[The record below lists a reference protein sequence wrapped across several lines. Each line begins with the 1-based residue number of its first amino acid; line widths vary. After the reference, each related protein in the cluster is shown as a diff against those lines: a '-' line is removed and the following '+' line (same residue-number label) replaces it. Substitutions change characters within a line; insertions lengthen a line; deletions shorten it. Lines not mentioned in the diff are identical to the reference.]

1 MGCASTLYAQ
11 RFANITPVFVVRFDR
26 WAFNLRNRS
35 MNFARRQFLHL
46 AAGAVALPAASRSAA
61 ALDYPSQ
68 PVRIVV
74 GFAPGGTTD
83 VVARLIGQSLS
94 ERLGQPFIVENRP
107 GAGTNIATEE
117 VLRARPDGYTLLLVT
132 VSNAINASLFKD
144 IGFNFLRDAA
154 LVAGIMQ
161 VPNVVVVHPSVPV
174 KTLPEFIAYAKA
186 NPGKIDMAS
195 GGVGSSSHMSGELF
209 CMMTGINLVHVPY
222 RGEAP
227 ALTDMVTGQ
236 TQVMF
241 DLLSASIG
249 FIRDGKLR
257 PLAVTSLTRSQALPD
272 LPVVADFLPGY
283 EATSFEGLAAPKG
296 TPQEIVDLLN
306 KEVNAALADAKF
318 RARMADLGGQ
328 TISGSTGDFGKL
340 VAHDAEKWAQ
350 VIKFANIKPE

>member
-1 MGCASTLYAQ
+1 MKL
-11 RFANITPVFVVRFDR
+11 
-26 WAFNLRNRS
+26 
-35 MNFARRQFLHL
+35 ARRQFLHL
-46 AAGAVALPAASRSAA
+46 AAGAVALPALSRGAV
-61 ALDYPSQ
+61 ALDYLTQ

-83 VVARLIGQSLS
+83 VVARLTGQYLS

-117 VLRARPDGYTLLLVT
+117 VLHARPDGYTLLLVT
-132 VSNAINASLFKD
+132 VSNAINASLFKE
-144 IGFNFLRDAA
+144 ISFNFLRDAA
-154 LVAGIMQ
+154 PVAGIMQ
-161 VPNVVVVHPSVPV
+161 VPNVVVVNPAVPV

-186 NPGKIDMAS
+186 NPGKIAMAS

-209 CMMTGINLVHVPY
+209 CMMAGINLIHVPY

-227 ALTDMVTGQ
+227 ALNDMLSGQ

-257 PLAVTSLTRSQALPD
+257 PLAVTSATRSQALPD
-272 LPVVADFLPGY
+272 LATVADILPGY

-296 TPQEIVDLLN
+296 TPQDIVERLN
-306 KEVNAALADAKF
+306 KEVNAALADAAF
-318 RARMADLGGQ
+318 RARMIDLGGQ
-328 TISGSTGDFGKL
+328 TIPGSPDDFSKL
-340 VAHDAEKWAQ
+340 VAHDTEKWAQ
-350 VIKFANIKPE
+350 VIKFADIKPE

>member
-1 MGCASTLYAQ
+1 
-11 RFANITPVFVVRFDR
+11 
-26 WAFNLRNRS
+26 
-35 MNFARRQFLHL
+35 LHL
-46 AAGAVALPAASRSAA
+46 AAGAVTLPALSRGAV
-61 ALDYPSQ
+61 ALDYPTR

-83 VVARLIGQSLS
+83 VVARLVGQYLS

-117 VLRARPDGYTLLLVT
+117 VLHARPDGYTLLLVT
-132 VSNAINASLFKD
+132 VSNAINASLFKE
-144 IGFNFLRDAA
+144 ISFNFLRDAA
-154 LVAGIMQ
+154 PVAGIMQ
-161 VPNVVVVHPSVPV
+161 VPNVVVVNPAVPV

-186 NPGKIDMAS
+186 NPGKIAMAS

-209 CMMTGINLVHVPY
+209 CMMAGINLIHVPY

-227 ALTDMVTGQ
+227 ALNDMVSGQ

-257 PLAVTSLTRSQALPD
+257 PLAVTSSTRSQALPE
-272 LPVVADFLPGY
+272 LATIADILPGY

-296 TPQEIVDLLN
+296 TPQDIVERLN
-306 KEVNAALADAKF
+306 KEVNAALADATF
-318 RARMADLGGQ
+318 RARMIDLGGQ
-328 TISGSTGDFGKL
+328 TIPGSPDDFSKL
-340 VAHDAEKWAQ
+340 VAHDTEKWAK
-350 VIKFANIKPE
+350 VIKFADIKPE

>member
-1 MGCASTLYAQ
+1 M
-11 RFANITPVFVVRFDR
+11 RI
-26 WAFNLRNRS
+26 
-35 MNFARRQFLHL
+35 ARRQFLRV
-46 AAGAVALPAASRSAA
+46 AAGAVALPALSRAA
-61 ALDYPSQ
+61 PALDYPTQ

-83 VVARLIGQSLS
+83 VVARLIGQHLS

-117 VLRARPDGYTLLLVT
+117 VLRARPDGCTLLLVT

-144 IGFNFLRDAA
+144 ISFNFLRDAS

-161 VPNVVVVHPSVPV
+161 VPNVVIVNPSVPT

-186 NPGKIDMAS
+186 NPGKIGMAS

-209 CMMTGINLVHVPY
+209 CMMAGIDLIHVPY

-227 ALTDMVTGQ
+227 ALNDMVSGQ

-257 PLAVTSLTRSQALPD
+257 PLAVTSATRSQALPD
-272 LPVVADFLPGY
+272 LPTVAELLPGY

-296 TPQEIVDLLN
+296 TPDEIVDLLN
-306 KEVNAALADAKF
+306 KQANAALADATF
-318 RARMADLGGQ
+318 NARLTDLGGQ
-328 TISGSTGDFGKL
+328 PLPGSPGDFGKI
-340 VAHDAEKWAQ
+340 VARDTEKWAK

>member
-1 MGCASTLYAQ
+1 MK
-11 RFANITPVFVVRFDR
+11 
-26 WAFNLRNRS
+26 
-35 MNFARRQFLHL
+35 FARRQFLHL
-46 AAGAVALPAASRSAA
+46 AAGAVALPALSRGAA
-61 ALDYPSQ
+61 ALDYPTQ
-68 PVRIVV
+68 PVRILV

-83 VVARLIGQSLS
+83 VIARLTGQYLS

-117 VLRARPDGYTLLLVT
+117 VLHARPDGYTLLLVT
-132 VSNAINASLFKD
+132 VSNAINASLFKE
-144 IGFNFLRDAA
+144 ISFNFLRDAA
-154 LVAGIMQ
+154 PVAGIMQ
-161 VPNVVVVHPSVPV
+161 VPNVVVVNPAVPV

-186 NPGKIDMAS
+186 NPGKIAMAS

-209 CMMTGINLVHVPY
+209 CMMAGINLIHVPY

-227 ALTDMVTGQ
+227 ALNDMVSGQ

-272 LPVVADFLPGY
+272 LPIVADFLPGY

-296 TPQEIVDLLN
+296 TPQNIVDRLN
-306 KEVNAALADAKF
+306 KEVNAALADATF
-318 RARMADLGGQ
+318 SARMIDLGGQ
-328 TISGSTGDFGKL
+328 AIAGSPDDFSKL
-340 VAHDAEKWAQ
+340 VAHDTEKWAK
-350 VIKFANIKPE
+350 VIKFADIKPE